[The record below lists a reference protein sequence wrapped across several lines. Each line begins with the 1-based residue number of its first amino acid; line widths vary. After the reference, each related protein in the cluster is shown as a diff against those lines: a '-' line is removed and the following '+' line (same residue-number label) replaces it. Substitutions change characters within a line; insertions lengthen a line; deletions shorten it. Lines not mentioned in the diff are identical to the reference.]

1 MKVIVLLK
9 PQLSAGAVSYKR
21 KLQISSEEK
30 FLSADD
36 VAAIDAALALKEE
49 KQAAVTAVAFGD
61 ESCDIILRE
70 AVARGADE
78 AILVQ
83 GAEDIRNAA
92 AAAAALK
99 KVIAAEKADK
109 ILMGS
114 RSGNHFQKTA
124 GELLTALMPV
134 DVITAGEGSVGH
146 MYAGRVFEVYAND
159 CVRTADAGLE
169 EKAFPA
175 VGYENC
181 KRARMQKKVTGTP
194 EEAADAIAAFLE
206 EIDFRKDRGTGRA
219 AVLTCGNGSFTF
231 VPATEEGIAFAAG
244 LAQKEKLPV
253 LGGCVDA
260 AIRDGKMQ
268 ISVPL
273 ENRYVRE
280 VIEPAGDAVILYD
293 NFALAAALKNAAQGG
308 DCGFKEL
315 KGSLGRLPGDT
326 VIAAGGR
333 GMCTKEA
340 FDKLQTIADKL
351 GGTVA
356 ASRAAVFN
364 GWAGEDVQVGISGR
378 TVAPK
383 LYIAFGISGAMQHV
397 DGFSG
402 SDYVIS
408 VNVNDTAPIN
418 EETYL
423 IAVGDAEQTVDA
435 LIKKLG

>member
-1 MKVIVLLK
+1 M
-9 PQLSAGAVSYKR
+9 
-21 KLQISSEEK
+21 
-30 FLSADD
+30 
-36 VAAIDAALALKEE
+36 
-49 KQAAVTAVAFGD
+49 AFGD

-268 ISVPL
+268 ISIVEKVSGSSVEDWIK
-273 ENRYVRE
+273 ENDEKCRVE
-280 VIEPAGDAVILYD
+280 
-293 NFALAAALKNAAQGG
+293 LAAVLNIPSAIDNISANV
-308 DCGFKEL
+308 
-315 KGSLGRLPGDT
+315 DT
-326 VIAAGGR
+326 GNI
-333 GMCTKEA
+333 T
-340 FDKLQTIADKL
+340 FD
-351 GGTVA
+351 
-356 ASRAAVFN
+356 S
-364 GWAGEDVQVGISGR
+364 ISGKMNAYVDIGNI
-378 TVAPK
+378 TCTGAAFTSDSYVECDTGNITAANCTYDALTMLK
-383 LYIAFGISGAMQHV
+383 TDTGNIAFGPPAADS
-397 DGFSG
+397 
-402 SDYVIS
+402 
-408 VNVNDTAPIN
+408 T
-418 EETYL
+418 
-423 IAVGDAEQTVDA
+423 GDAALTLNNGTIDIKNSSVYNITKGRPEDGSVTMKASKCTVTVSIRSGKINMGGDQEDTTDNS
-435 LIKKLG
+435 KE